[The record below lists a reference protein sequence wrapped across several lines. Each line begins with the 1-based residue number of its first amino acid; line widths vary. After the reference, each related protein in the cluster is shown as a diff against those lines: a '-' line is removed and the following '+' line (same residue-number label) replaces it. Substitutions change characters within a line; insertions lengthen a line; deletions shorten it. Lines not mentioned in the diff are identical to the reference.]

1 MAKTTGN
8 TTKLMRRASSTTGVW
23 VAVSGIVDFNGFGA
37 ETPEVNASDLDSTAA
52 EFEPGLRDFGGAD
65 FTLHVNLAQNT
76 QYKQLISDQQ
86 AGLITGWGLQLPSKI
101 GTDRYMHALGWVRT
115 TPIQG
120 GVDAMVDSAFSIRLS
135 GEVTVTNTLP

>member
-8 TTKLMRRASSTTGVW
+8 STKLLRRATSTSGVW
-23 VAVSGIVDFNGFGA
+23 VGVQGIVDFNGFGA

-65 FTLHVNLAQNT
+65 FTLHVNMAQNT
-76 QYKQLISDQQ
+76 QYRQLITDQQ
-86 AGLITGWGLQLPSKI
+86 TGLITGWALQLPAKI

-120 GVDAMVDSAFSIRLS
+120 GVDAMVDSAFSVRLS

>member
-8 TTKLMRRASSTTGVW
+8 STKLMRRASSTTGVW

-37 ETPEVNASDLDSTAA
+37 ETPEVNASDLDSAAA
-52 EFEPGLRDFGGAD
+52 EYLPGLRDFGSAE
-65 FTLHVNLAQNT
+65 FTLHVNMAQNT
-76 QYKQLISDQQ
+76 QYKQLIQDQQ
-86 AGLITGWGLQLPSKI
+86 AGLVTGWALQLPAAI
-101 GTDRYMHALGWVRT
+101 GTDRYMHALGYVRT

-120 GVDAMVDSAFSIRLS
+120 GVDTMIDSAFSVRLS